1 MARKNIS
8 FDEYDDGSYNLV
20 DRYFYDKFFKNEDS
34 YNYYDIDVDK
44 ILSHKKSDNKYF
56 IRYNY
61 VNKMNVVPLQLKI
74 KNFFGE
80 IHDIKNN
87 IILMSI
93 QSNDK
98 ELFKKFSEIWNRIIE
113 LMGIN
118 NTKGFVKNT
127 IDDDNDE
134 FIMVNAHKNKF
145 FVEGKYRDKHI
156 IVLHSVIDNQFKT
169 SLIKVKTHK

>member
-1 MARKNIS
+1 
-8 FDEYDDGSYNLV
+8 
-20 DRYFYDKFFKNEDS
+20 
-34 YNYYDIDVDK
+34 
-44 ILSHKKSDNKYF
+44 
-56 IRYNY
+56 
-61 VNKMNVVPLQLKI
+61 MNVVPLQLKI
-74 KNFFGE
+74 NIFFGE